1 MVASLLMVFLALPLH
16 AASPQFDGPS
26 EVTTD
31 AGNTMLEW
39 QSDAPVSLEMS
50 TTPDFAQTTEL
61 YTGAAHRY
69 FLSGLEN
76 GDYYLRL
83 TTNQGAV
90 STPLLVSVAHQS
102 LSRALLLVAI
112 GALVTLAIVVTIL
125 RGARDE

>member
-1 MVASLLMVFLALPLH
+1 
-16 AASPQFDGPS
+16 
-26 EVTTD
+26 
-31 AGNTMLEW
+31 MLEW
-39 QSDAPVSLEMS
+39 RSDTPVSLEMS
-50 TTPDFAQTTEL
+50 MSPDFAQTTEI
-61 YTGAAHRY
+61 YAGAAHRY

-83 TTNQGAV
+83 TTAQGATSSPV
-90 STPLLVSVAHQS
+90 IVSVAHQS